1 MQVPTNKPCSTQ
13 IDTIL
18 EQFAKNMILTDVKF
32 NFISVN
38 MYLRRHLSDTLQKA
52 MSQFPA
58 VLVTGPRQA
67 GKTTLLQHEIGRDFD
82 YVSFDDTMERAFALT
97 DPNGFLDRFGSRP
110 VILDEI
116 QYAPELLPS
125 LKLRIDK
132 DRQQNGRWLLT
143 GSQQFHLMRNVSES
157 LAGRVAILDQL
168 PFSIAELS
176 GREELTL
183 EQILWNGCYP
193 EPALYPE
200 KRDLWLRAYIQTYLE
215 RDVRQLQNIRD
226 LRAFEQF
233 VALACARHSQEFN
246 SAAFS
251 RETGITLP
259 TAKSWVGLL
268 EASYLLF
275 LLPPFF
281 NNLGKRITKAPKLY
295 ILDPAIVAFLT
306 RQPSAEAIVSGAMGG
321 AFFEGLMV
329 VETVK
334 TFTNAGLKPAIWY
347 WRSHDGL
354 EVDLILQVKGK
365 LLPVEIKL
373 TSTPQPKHLES
384 IRRFRALA
392 GEEQCEPGI
401 LVCRVINDQ
410 PLPFGITAIPWQNFP
425 TWLRERI
432 G

>member
-1 MQVPTNKPCSTQ
+1 
-13 IDTIL
+13 
-18 EQFAKNMILTDVKF
+18 
-32 NFISVN
+32 
-38 MYLRRHLSDTLQKA
+38 

-67 GKTTLLQHEIGRDFD
+67 GKTTLLQHEIGNDFD
-82 YVSFDDTMERAFALT
+82 YVSFDDPVERSFALA
-97 DPNGFLDRFGSRP
+97 DPNGFLDRFGDKP
-110 VILDEI
+110 LILDEI

-132 DRQQNGRWLLT
+132 DRHRNGRWLLT

-168 PFSIAELS
+168 PFSISEQL
-176 GREELTL
+176 GRGTLPL

-246 SAAFS
+246 SADFS
-251 RETGITLP
+251 RETGVTLP
-259 TAKSWVGLL
+259 TVKSWAGLL
-268 EASYLLF
+268 EASYLLY

-281 NNLGKRITKAPKLY
+281 NNLGKRITKSPKLY
-295 ILDPAIVAFLT
+295 MFDPAIVAFLT
-306 RQPSAEAIVSGAMGG
+306 RQPSAEAALSGAMGG
-321 AFFEGLMV
+321 ALFEGLMV
-329 VETVK
+329 VEAVK
-334 TFTNAGLKPAIWY
+334 SFTNAGLKPALWY

-354 EVDLILQVKGK
+354 EVDLILQGKGK
-365 LLPVEIKL
+365 LVPIEIKL
-373 TSTPQPKHLES
+373 TSTPQPTHLDGLK
-384 IRRFRALA
+384 RFRVLA
-392 GEEQCEPGI
+392 GEENCEPGI
-401 LVCRVINDQ
+401 LVCRVPHEQ
-410 PLPFGITAIPWQNFP
+410 QLPFGITALPWQDFP
-425 TWLRERI
+425 AWLRQLIE
-432 G
+432 